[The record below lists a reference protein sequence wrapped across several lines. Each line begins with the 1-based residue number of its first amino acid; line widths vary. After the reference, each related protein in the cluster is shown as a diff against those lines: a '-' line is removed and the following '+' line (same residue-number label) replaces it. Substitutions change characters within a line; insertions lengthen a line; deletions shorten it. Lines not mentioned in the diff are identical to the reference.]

1 MHRIPR
7 GLERKSIM
15 KIWIAR
21 HGQTDL
27 NHARRMQGRTD
38 CPLNEKGVL
47 QARQSRRNIG
57 DVRFDAV
64 YASPL
69 QRAQQTGSIIG
80 NVDLSEIIVDPRIIE
95 TDFGKYEKCKY
106 YLMGPAMT
114 AYWAMPK
121 IFPAPP
127 TVETIESMKKRASD
141 FLKEL
146 ETQDYENVL
155 VACHGGIMRALCGYL
170 DEAPDGLH
178 WERAKNC
185 EIRVY
190 EYKDGKH
197 TFLKSYSLNK
207 KQP

>member
-1 MHRIPR
+1 
-7 GLERKSIM
+7 M

-27 NHARRMQGRTD
+27 NRDKRMQGLTD
-38 CPLNEKGVL
+38 CPLNEKGIM
-47 QARQSRRNIG
+47 QARQSRKNIG
-57 DVRFDAV
+57 DVYFDAV

-69 QRAQQTGSIIG
+69 ERARVTGSIIG
-80 NVDLSEIIVDPRIIE
+80 NVGLSEVIVDERLIE
-95 TDFGKYEKCKY
+95 TDFGRYEKCKY

-114 AYWAMPK
+114 LYWMFPK
-121 IFPAPP
+121 VFPVPA
-127 TVETIESMKKRASD
+127 TVETLDSMKARASS
-141 FLKEL
+141 FLREL
-146 ETQDYENVL
+146 ESRDYENVL

-190 EYKDGKH
+190 EYKEGKH
-197 TFLKSYSLNK
+197 TFLRSYSLEK
-207 KQP
+207 K

>member
-1 MHRIPR
+1 
-7 GLERKSIM
+7 M

-27 NHARRMQGRTD
+27 NKKKLMQGRTD
-38 CPLNEKGVL
+38 APLNEKGIE
-47 QARQSRRNIG
+47 QARRSRQNIG

-64 YASPL
+64 YSSPL
-69 QRAQQTGSIIG
+69 QRAKLTGAIIG
-80 NVDLSEIIVDPRIIE
+80 GVDISEVIEDPRIIE
-95 TDFGKYEKCKY
+95 TDFGRYEKRRY
-106 YLMGPAMT
+106 YALGLPMT
-114 AYWAMPK
+114 AYWTMPR

-127 TVETIESMKKRASD
+127 TVESITSMKERASS

-146 ETQDYENVL
+146 ETHDYDNVL

-170 DEAPDGLH
+170 DEAPDELR

-190 EYKDGKH
+190 EYKDGHH
-197 TFLKSYSLNK
+197 TFLKSYSLDR
-207 KQP
+207 

>member
-1 MHRIPR
+1 
-7 GLERKSIM
+7 M

-27 NHARRMQGRTD
+27 NRDKRMQGRTD
-38 CPLNEKGVL
+38 CPLNEKGIS
-47 QARQSRRNIG
+47 QAAQSRKNIG
-57 DVRFDAV
+57 DVSFDAV

-69 QRAQQTGSIIG
+69 IRARLTGSIIG
-80 NVDLSEIIVDPRIIE
+80 NVSLSEVIVDERLIE
-95 TDFGKYEKCKY
+95 TDFGRYEKCKY

-114 AYWAMPK
+114 LYWMFPK
-121 IFPAPP
+121 FFPVPD
-127 TVETIESMKKRASD
+127 TVESLDSMKARASS

-146 ETQDYENVL
+146 ETKEYENVL

-170 DEAPDGLH
+170 DEAPDGLR

-190 EYKDGKH
+190 DYSDGRH
-197 TFLKSYSLNK
+197 TFVKSYSLDK
-207 KQP
+207 S

>member
-1 MHRIPR
+1 
-7 GLERKSIM
+7 M

-27 NHARRMQGRTD
+27 NRDKRMQGLTD
-38 CPLNEKGVL
+38 CPLNEKGIML
-47 QARQSRRNIG
+47 ARQSRKNIG
-57 DVRFDAV
+57 DVYVDAV

-69 QRAQQTGSIIG
+69 ERARVTGSIIG
-80 NVDLSEIIVDPRIIE
+80 NVGLSEVIVDERLIE
-95 TDFGKYEKCKY
+95 TDFGRYEKCKY

-114 AYWAMPK
+114 LYWMFPK
-121 IFPAPP
+121 VFPVPD
-127 TVETIESMKKRASD
+127 TVETLDSMKARASS
-141 FLKEL
+141 FLREL
-146 ETQDYENVL
+146 ESRDYENVL

-190 EYKDGKH
+190 EYKGGKH
-197 TFLKSYSLNK
+197 TFLRSYSLEK
-207 KQP
+207 K

>member
-1 MHRIPR
+1 
-7 GLERKSIM
+7 M

-27 NHARRMQGRTD
+27 NNDKRMQGLTD
-38 CPLNEKGVL
+38 CLLNETGIL
-47 QARQSRRNIG
+47 QARLSRKHIG
-57 DVRFDAV
+57 DVHFDAV

-69 QRAQQTGSIIG
+69 KRAQLTASIIG
-80 NVDLSEIIVDPRIIE
+80 NVDPSEIIIDQRLIE

-106 YLMGPAMT
+106 YLIGPAMT
-114 AYWAMPK
+114 LYWMFPK
-121 IFPAPP
+121 HFPVPA
-127 TVETIESMKKRASD
+127 TVESLDSMKARASS
-141 FLKEL
+141 FLSEL
-146 ETQDYENVL
+146 ETKDYDNVL

-178 WERAKNC
+178 WERMKNC

-197 TFLKSYSLNK
+197 TFLTSYSLSK
-207 KQP
+207 K